1 MPKSNSS
8 TKSKSS
14 TRRRSLNKEK
24 KFILFG
30 CWNKHFCEIDTPN
43 KKNGISSVM
52 STLYDKMAVDP
63 AFYIIAG
70 DNYYPDKS
78 PDKSKK
84 FFNKTEYDSGM
95 ACAEKLSEKAP
106 VYMILGNHDL
116 DKNEKLYDIDSTD
129 GKPLEK
135 CFITEKQKRENLKKF
150 NMKTQHLFTQ
160 FDNKTLIIFLN
171 TSLYSQNYTQVDEC
185 IQDFYDLTGKTLEDV
200 KSMLE
205 SEITKIA
212 DKYTDKNV
220 ENIVLVGHHPIISI
234 RLKNKKKLNEK
245 TGLME
250 EKEKETKELLRDDGV
265 NLIQNI
271 FSKFQNAVKYYLCAD
286 VHQYQEVDIHIDGL
300 NTPIKQYV
308 VGTGGTDL
316 DDKRC
321 SRGFDERQKETVPSS
336 NSKLS
341 KIFFYPRVCENQKYG
356 YLQCTS
362 KEEGLDFEFVETC
375 DRKKCEIKKPK
386 NKTKKSPSK
395 TK

>member
-1 MPKSNSS
+1 MPKSNSA
-8 TKSKSS
+8 TKSNS
-14 TRRRSLNKEK
+14 TRRRRSPNKEK

-52 STLYDKMAVDP
+52 STLYDKMAIDP

-70 DNYYPDKS
+70 DNYYPEKS
-78 PDKSKK
+78 ADKSKK
-84 FFNKTEYDSGM
+84 YFNKTEYDSGM
-95 ACAEKLSEKAP
+95 ACAEKLTEKAP

-116 DKNEKLYDIDSTD
+116 DKNEKLYDVD
-129 GKPLEK
+129 GTQDEPLDR
-135 CFITEKQKRENLKKF
+135 CFITEQQKREYFKKF
-150 NMKTQHLFTQ
+150 KMKTQHLFSE
-160 FDNKTLIIFLN
+160 FDNKTVIIFLN

-185 IQDFYDLTGKTLEDV
+185 IQEFYDLTGKTLEDV

-205 SEITKIA
+205 DDIAKIT
-212 DKYTDKNV
+212 DKYTNKNV

-234 RLKNKKKLNEK
+234 RLKNKKKPNEK
-245 TGLME
+245 TGVME
-250 EKEKETKELLRDDGV
+250 EKEKETKELLREDGID
-265 NLIQNI
+265 LIQSI
-271 FSKFQNAVKYYLCAD
+271 FSKFQNSAKYYLCAD

-300 NTPIKQYV
+300 FTPIKQYV

-321 SRGFDERQKETVPSS
+321 SRYFDKRQKETVPSR

-341 KIFFYPRVCENQKYG
+341 QIFFYPWVCENQKYG
-356 YLQCTS
+356 YLECTS
-362 KEEGLDFEFVETC
+362 SVDGLDFEFVETC